1 MKGLRVLALVIFVA
15 APAEAATLPL
25 RPGTF
30 VMIGEPCAD
39 APLATLFHYDGRS
52 FSYPHATQCRF
63 QILSHGAQDAK
74 LRETCYALGDGTPAT
89 PSTTTSTYTFI
100 SATEVRVGKEEGR
113 KPSTYR
119 WCSVK

>member
-89 PSTTTSTYTFI
+89 AARLSVSLPVANNRQRAGAPSRG
-100 SATEVRVGKEEGR
+100 APRAAD
-113 KPSTYR
+113 PA
-119 WCSVK
+119 